1 VEWLN
6 QFLDTTLAAYR
17 ITVVFLNLHR
27 NHVLYTLFRGIVI
40 GCMGL
45 GCDYIYGEVEFIY
58 LKSKWSQLWSTH
70 IFIEFLAYDCLE
82 ILATKLLISSS
93 NATLHIAK
101 IPLILRHFLRSWN
114 PRWKSGSTY
123 QRLLYGPRFESHI
136 ASKSFFVDR
145 SNVFPLPFS
154 WSRYFWIV
162 QDRSGRLLQRR
173 MSLQLPTFVRCLDR
187 IYPYTDS
194 RYPWTAPFTGRRDA
208 RL

>member
-1 VEWLN
+1 MEWLN

-101 IPLILRHFLRSWN
+101 IPLILRSILQWWPSYGIAVGRISICYTDPGSN
-114 PRWKSGSTY
+114 PTSL
-123 QRLLYGPRFESHI
+123 QNL
-136 ASKSFFVDR
+136 FFVDR

-154 WSRYFWIV
+154 WSRYFRIV

>member
-1 VEWLN
+1 MEWVN

-101 IPLILRHFLRSWN
+101 IPLIQRHFLTWN
-114 PRWKSGSTY
+114 QCLAKRFNVSALAVRTWVRIPH
-123 QRLLYGPRFESHI
+123 RLRIFFLSIAVMFFLYHF
-136 ASKSFFVDR
+136 
-145 SNVFPLPFS
+145 
-154 WSRYFWIV
+154 
-162 QDRSGRLLQRR
+162 
-173 MSLQLPTFVRCLDR
+173 LDR
-187 IYPYTDS
+187 DIS
-194 RYPWTAPFTGRRDA
+194 R
-208 RL
+208 